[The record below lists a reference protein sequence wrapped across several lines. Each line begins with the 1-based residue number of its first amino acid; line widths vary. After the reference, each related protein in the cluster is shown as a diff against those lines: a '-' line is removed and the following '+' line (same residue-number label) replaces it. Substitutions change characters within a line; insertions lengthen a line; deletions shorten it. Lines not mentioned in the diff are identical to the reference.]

1 MLQDLFL
8 FSKKMASLP
17 ETKIKSD
24 LIIKGSKINSI
35 QRPHVSHRF
44 MDTLKTIKVSFQF
57 SDGFGLTDVQPE
69 KWVQHTEL
77 ILILKYPQK
86 FLSITQFEN
95 QKFGFQLTESITY
108 LKPLTP
114 SLFCD

>member
-1 MLQDLFL
+1 
-8 FSKKMASLP
+8 MASLP

-44 MDTLKTIKVSFQF
+44 MDTLKIIKVSFLF
-57 SDGFGLTDVQPE
+57 SDGSGLTDVQPE

-77 ILILKYPQK
+77 TLTYRQK

-95 QKFGFQLTESITY
+95 QKFFFQLTESITY